1 MQDTTPHG
9 KGLVM
14 RVGLVNVQGQSMV
27 PTLRPGDRLWVR
39 YDAVPRDGDLVV
51 VRLPGGVVAVKRALR
66 REPQGW
72 WVERDNPEQ
81 GVDSWSIGA
90 IADHDVLAVVVTR
103 IWPMWRKTAG
113 GHVQD

>member
-1 MQDTTPHG
+1 
-9 KGLVM
+9 
-14 RVGLVNVQGQSMV
+14 
-27 PTLRPGDRLWVR
+27 
-39 YDAVPRDGDLVV
+39 
-51 VRLPGGVVAVKRALR
+51 
-66 REPQGW
+66 
-72 WVERDNPEQ
+72 VERDNPEQ